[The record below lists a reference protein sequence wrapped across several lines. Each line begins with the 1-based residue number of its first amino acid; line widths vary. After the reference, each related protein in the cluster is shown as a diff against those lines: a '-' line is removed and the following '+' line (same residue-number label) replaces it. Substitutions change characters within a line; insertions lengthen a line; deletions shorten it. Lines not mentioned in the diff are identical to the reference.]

1 MVINFSKNN
10 KLVFQMRFSNAI
22 LLAHEEWA
30 RISLKRPGCRC
41 PKESTVGTLLASLVP
56 MRVFLSLLLICS
68 LVVPAQAVTRI
79 KDISDFQGVRDN
91 MLVGYGLVVGL
102 NSTGDSL
109 NKAVFTKESIVGM
122 LERLGV
128 NARQA
133 NLSTNNTAA
142 VMVTATLPAFARQG
156 SRIDINVS
164 AIGDAKS
171 LLGGTLI
178 VTPLLG
184 ADGEV
189 YAVAQG
195 NIAVGG
201 FSAGGA
207 AANITKGVPTSGRI
221 ANGAIV
227 EKELGFQLSSLDK
240 VILNLRNADFTT
252 ARRMASAINQNLGSQ
267 VAQSLDPQTVEVLIP
282 PVFVGDVA
290 GLMTKIE
297 QLPVQPDNSAK
308 VVLDEQTGVVVI
320 GQNVRVS
327 TVAIAQGNLTI
338 KITETPIASQPNGGF
353 LGDAAGETVVLNR
366 TDIQV
371 NEEGNKLG
379 VLNEGVSLQDLV
391 SGLNA
396 LGISPRDLIS
406 ILQSI
411 KASGALQAD
420 IEVM

>member
-1 MVINFSKNN
+1 
-10 KLVFQMRFSNAI
+10 
-22 LLAHEEWA
+22 
-30 RISLKRPGCRC
+30 
-41 PKESTVGTLLASLVP
+41 

-133 NLSTNNTAA
+133 NLSTNKTAA